1 MIEWVQAISQIAATV
16 LISSIWQGVLL
27 AAMIWVCM
35 KLAPRT
41 AAGSRFVIW
50 MAVFAAT
57 TMLPVLSLFAS
68 HDGSA
73 YSQVSSHPAVRALL
87 LDSRWAVGIAA
98 LWAIFSAGRAIAL
111 ARNAVRLSTLW
122 KRCTPIDT
130 TPAIASLLAQAG
142 VRRAR
147 LCTSPDVDQPC
158 VIGFLAPRILVPD
171 WLLEKATSA
180 ELEQIVLHEVTHL
193 RRFDDWTNL
202 VQKVALV
209 CFPLNPA
216 LIWVERRLCSERES
230 ACDEGVIRAT
240 NAPREYATC
249 LANLAEQRLA
259 RASATLSLGAWERRS
274 QLAARIESI
283 LGGAAGLS
291 PLKAR
296 AVVAALILATA
307 GSAIKLGGA
316 AQLVS
321 FTSPQD
327 GRPFAQ
333 TNQETM
339 TGARYQDVVFHAPA
353 ASAAM
358 IAKPLLHG
366 DLEAAHPSLPMK
378 QPHLRL
384 VPKNSLR
391 RANSPVGGV
400 ESFTIVTRW
409 QGSSGEQ
416 LTVIDHF
423 VRISALSAAQSQT
436 GWFVVQ
442 L

>member
-1 MIEWVQAISQIAATV
+1 MTESIQAISQIAATA

-50 MAVFAAT
+50 MAVFAAIS
-57 TMLPVLSLFAS
+57 MLPMLSVFAS
-68 HDGSA
+68 RDGSTYLPA
-73 YSQVSSHPAVRALL
+73 SSHSAVHALL
-87 LDSRWAVGIAA
+87 LDSRWAIGIVA
-98 LWAIFSAGRAIAL
+98 LWAIFSAGRAIGL
-111 ARNAVRLSTLW
+111 ARNAFRLASLW
-122 KRCTPIDT
+122 KRCTPIDAT
-130 TPAIASLLAQAG
+130 VAIASRLAQTSI
-142 VRRAR
+142 RRAR
-147 LCTSPDVDQPC
+147 LCASPDVDQPC
-158 VIGFLAPRILVPD
+158 VIGFLAPRILIPD

-193 RRFDDWTNL
+193 QRFDDWTNL

-230 ACDEGVIRAT
+230 ACDEGVVRAT
-240 NAPREYATC
+240 HAPREYAAC

-283 LGGAAGLS
+283 LSGAAGLS

-296 AVVAALILATA
+296 AVMAALILATA
-307 GSAIKLGGA
+307 GSTVKLGGTV
-316 AQLVS
+316 QLVS

-327 GRPFAQ
+327 VRPFAQ

-339 TGARYQDVVFHAPA
+339 TGARYQDVVFHAPS
-353 ASAAM
+353 ASTVMA
-358 IAKPLLHG
+358 AKPVLPG
-366 DLEAAHPSLPMK
+366 NLEAAHRVLPMK
-378 QPHLRL
+378 QPHLRP
-384 VPKNSLR
+384 VTKNSLR

-409 QGSSGEQ
+409 QSSSGEQ

-423 VRISALSAAQSQT
+423 VRITALSAAQSQT